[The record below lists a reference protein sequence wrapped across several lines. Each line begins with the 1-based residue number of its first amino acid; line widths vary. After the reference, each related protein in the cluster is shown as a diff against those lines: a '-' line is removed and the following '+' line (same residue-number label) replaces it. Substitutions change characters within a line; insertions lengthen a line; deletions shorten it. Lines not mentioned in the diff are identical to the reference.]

1 VKRDSLIVQANAL
14 GLYSDSARRLS
25 DAVNL
30 AVSVDGFNIFGRWM
44 AARLSDGGTD
54 GRTYDNKREAVRAQL
69 HETQCAYLRV
79 PPTGMSAQEAEIFL
93 EFNRRLYDNGYRM
106 PDPDHHIEHGQSY
119 RIGNSR

>member
-1 VKRDSLIVQANAL
+1 MKRESALAQANAL

-30 AVSVDGFNIFGRWM
+30 AVAAEGFAVFGRWM

-54 GRTYDNKREAVRAQL
+54 GKTYPDKRTAVRFQL
-69 HETQCAYLRV
+69 HEFQCAYLRI
-79 PPTGMSAQEAEIFL
+79 PPTGMSPQEAEIFL

-106 PDPDHHIEHGQSY
+106 PDPDHHIEHGQTY
-119 RIGNSR
+119 RIGGTR